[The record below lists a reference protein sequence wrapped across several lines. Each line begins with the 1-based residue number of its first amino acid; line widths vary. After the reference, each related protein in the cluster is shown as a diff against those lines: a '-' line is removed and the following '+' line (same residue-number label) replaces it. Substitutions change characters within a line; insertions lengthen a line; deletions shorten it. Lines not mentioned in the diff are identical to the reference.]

1 LVGGRGAGLAK
12 LSRDEREQIAET
24 RLIRVLTSSVVANQ
38 RTLEQKISDAGPFNQ
53 RIDPHILT
61 DVRNRLVHEGSI
73 GVLNYSGAP
82 WYFASNTGRDAVN
95 EHLHKLIPIYRACH
109 AAGSRIGQALEI
121 ATYRALCALPN
132 ADFSGRFRDLSAHDD
147 SSMYKKEEPPQHI
160 GTREL
165 KGNERL
171 DFILRTADAGPVAIE
186 CKNVRHWMYP
196 HVEEITE
203 TLRKCIALNAV
214 PVLIARRIPFVTF
227 AVFSRCGFIVHQ
239 TYNQLFPQAEAELA
253 AQARDKTLLGYHDI
267 RTGNE
272 PDARLLKFITVNLPN
287 IVAPARAKFEEYK
300 DLIEA
305 YAAGDKH
312 YDEFAARV
320 LRRSRGENED
330 GPNKDP
336 NTGQWLPGSGYE

>member
-1 LVGGRGAGLAK
+1 VAR
-12 LSRDEREQIAET
+12 LSRTERETIAET
-24 RLIRVLTSSVVANQ
+24 RLIRVLANSVVANQ
-38 RTLEQKISDAGPFNQ
+38 RTLEQKISDAGPYNQ

-61 DVRNRLVHEGSI
+61 DVRNRLVQEGSI
-73 GVLNYSGAP
+73 GVMNYSGAP
-82 WYFASNTGRDAVN
+82 WYFASNTGREAVN
-95 EHLHKLIPIYRACH
+95 ERLNKLIPVYRACH
-109 AAGSRIGQALEI
+109 AAGSRIGQTLEI
-121 ATYRALCALPN
+121 TTYRALCALPN
-132 ADFSGRFRDLSAHDD
+132 ADFSGRFRDLAEHDD
-147 SSMYKKEEPPQHI
+147 SKMYKKEEPPQHI

-171 DFILRTADAGPVAIE
+171 DFILRTTNAGPIAIE

-196 HVEEITE
+196 HVEEIIE
-203 TLRKCIALNAV
+203 VLRKCLALDAV

-227 AVFSRCGFIVHQ
+227 TVFSRCGFIVHQ
-239 TYNQLFPQAEAELA
+239 TYNQLFPQADAELA

-300 DLIEA
+300 DLLEA
-305 YAAGDKH
+305 YASGDKH
-312 YDEFAARV
+312 YDEFTARV

-330 GPNKDP
+330 GPFKDP
-336 NTGQWLPGSGYE
+336 DTGEWLPDSGYE